1 MHVRN
6 YEFVSMKF
14 VVKNMVCSHCIN
26 AVRTVLLSEAY
37 TIKSIQ
43 LGDVEIE
50 EELTDEQKAEL
61 NRRMKELGFEILD
74 DPRSQLVEQ
83 LRVAIQAWARMH
95 GSRPKISEYLSSQ
108 FCRDY
113 SILSKLFTQVRGI
126 TIEKYSILHRIE
138 YAKELLCY
146 NQMTISEISY
156 ILDYSSPAHFSRNFK
171 ETTGM
176 SPKQFRE
183 QNTHDRKMLTEL

>member
-1 MHVRN
+1 
-6 YEFVSMKF
+6 MKF
-14 VVKNMVCSHCIN
+14 VIKNMVCSHCIA
-26 AVRTVLLSEAY
+26 AVRTILISCGYA
-37 TIKSIQ
+37 IRSIN

-50 EELTDEQKAEL
+50 EDLSDEQKKDL
-61 NRRMKELGFEILD
+61 NRRMKEAGFEILD

-83 LRVAIQAWARMH
+83 LRVAIQAWSRMQ
-95 GSRPKISEYLSSQ
+95 GARPKISDYLSSQ

-113 SILSKLFTQVRGI
+113 SMLSKLFTQVKGI

-146 NQMTISEISY
+146 NQMTISEIAY
-156 ILDYSSPAHFSRNFK
+156 TLDYSSPAHFSKSFK

-183 QNTHDRKMLTEL
+183 QNFHDRKMLTDL